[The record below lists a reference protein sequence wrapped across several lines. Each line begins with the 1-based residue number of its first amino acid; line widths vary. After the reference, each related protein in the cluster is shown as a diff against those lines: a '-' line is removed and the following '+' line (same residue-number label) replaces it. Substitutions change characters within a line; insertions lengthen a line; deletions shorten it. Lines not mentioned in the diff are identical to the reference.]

1 MGNKDHWFQRT
12 LKINRIAIYY
22 SVFLNWR
29 ELDAFKVIYSVV
41 QNIMKRSQWRRGII
55 TCCSVSTICSEIQ
68 VIQRMLRLLNPA
80 PGDASHNV
88 ALVTIVASLVNINGV
103 TPLRVSGSC
112 QTQLLSLFLSLP
124 SEIYNWRHLP
134 LNPVVQRVKRRH
146 SIASLRFLLK
156 PNSIAVSVSLLQL
169 ESHNL
174 LNQPPGRLVDI
185 SIAPTCSC
193 GNLMRLGQRKENAEN
208 SYQGFQW
215 ECGKT
220 VRGYRCRKTISIT
233 SGTFFNDEIKSDVGG
248 KGFMLKLTRLICLKE
263 SITVEG
269 SLRPST
275 YGSLVA
281 FVENPR
287 RRSYKLFLIDRAT
300 RSGQLYSTECTRYYI
315 IMTDSAR
322 VYNSLHEASRGGFQ
336 HHQVNHRYHFVDPN
350 NPNVHTNTIERTW
363 GLLKGTVHGSM
374 NNERLE
380 MYLGEFIYRR
390 HFFKAIT
397 NTDKQASGKYFE
409 VFLQHVREMYPGTQN
424 GGM

>member
-1 MGNKDHWFQRT
+1 MC
-12 LKINRIAIYY
+12 LI
-22 SVFLNWR
+22 
-29 ELDAFKVIYSVV
+29 
-41 QNIMKRSQWRRGII
+41 
-55 TCCSVSTICSEIQ
+55 
-68 VIQRMLRLLNPA
+68 P
-80 PGDASHNV
+80 
-88 ALVTIVASLVNINGV
+88 
-103 TPLRVSGSC
+103 
-112 QTQLLSLFLSLP
+112 FLS
-124 SEIYNWRHLP
+124 YNWRHLP
-134 LNPVVQRVKRRH
+134 FNPAAVRIDLIATCCSSLQKRHIKQRCYLRLSLLTFSATVKRRH

-156 PNSIAVSVSLLQL
+156 PNSIAVSVLPAAAGKSQPFKSTSWQL
-169 ESHNL
+169 ETYFCLMFFKLFNDAPFGLTSF
-174 LNQPPGRLVDI
+174 GRQVRNDLDAFSLAIHTGLVDI

-208 SYQGFQW
+208 SYQA
-215 ECGKT
+215 
-220 VRGYRCRKTISIT
+220 
-233 SGTFFNDEIKSDVGG
+233 FNGNVEKLFVDIAVEIKSDVVKTQRWTGTLFAGKFAMMSFFKWTCRIQGG
-248 KGFMLKLTRLICLKE
+248 VRTSF
-263 SITVEG
+263 
-269 SLRPST
+269 P
-275 YGSLVA
+275 
-281 FVENPR
+281 N
-287 RRSYKLFLIDRAT
+287 
-300 RSGQLYSTECTRYYI
+300 RSGNTLWPIIQHRVHPGTI